1 MSRTSR
7 NFILLLAV
15 LLGLGGRAIAS
26 PTLIGSTSISGSEQ
40 ISSGGVSD
48 TGNITAT
55 FNGVTV
61 SVPYNQYSTQVTVAS
76 WLAAAISQ
84 KCSFPVYAHAVG
96 AVINFYKKG
105 SSVVNSATIS
115 STSNNPSLF
124 SSSSFAATA
133 LGWDT
138 SVSLASNLNP
148 STLGAYVTLTAT
160 VSPASATGLVSFY
173 NGSSLLAETPVVSGN
188 ASFVTG
194 SLPAGSSSLTA
205 TYNGSTTYFGST
217 SPVLTQEVFSGQAPT
232 PTFSPSPGTFATA
245 QSVTINDTLSG
256 ATIYYT
262 TNGTTP
268 TTSSSIYSG
277 PITVSSTETI
287 EAIAA
292 NAATGYSASPVE
304 SGTFTITNGPFITNV
319 FPAPATVGTS
329 VTVTGGNFGSTT
341 QGGTSTVTFN
351 GTKAA
356 PTQWTATSIT
366 MLVPLGATTGDI
378 VVTVNGVAS
387 PGFPFIVNAS
397 CGQ

>member
-1 MSRTSR
+1 MPFKLR
-7 NFILLLAV
+7 NLILLLAV
-15 LLGLGGRAIAS
+15 AVSYGVSAFASTTATITVGGA
-26 PTLIGSTSISGSEQ
+26 GEHQISGAW
-40 ISSGGVSD
+40 D
-48 TGNITAT
+48 TGNITISFT
-55 FNGVTV
+55 DG
-61 SVPYNQYSTQVTVAS
+61 SGKLYSKTVAYGQLS
-76 WLAAAISQ
+76 TFPSVASSFGALFSNAYYCSGTGIWAYASGNTINFVSKHLSGLGAISISGPTT
-84 KCSFPVYAHAVG
+84 SF
-96 AVINFYKKG
+96 
-105 SSVVNSATIS
+105 SLT
-115 STSNNPSLF
+115 TS
-124 SSSSFAATA
+124 
-133 LGWDT
+133 GWNT
-138 SVSLASNLNP
+138 SVSLASSPNP
-148 STLGAYVTLTAT
+148 STLNANVTLTAA
-160 VSPASATGLVSFY
+160 VSPSTATGTMTFY
-173 NGSSLLAETPVVSGN
+173 DGSSFLATTPVSSGT
-188 ASFVTG
+188 ATFITG
-194 SLPAGSSSLTA
+194 SLTAGSHSLTA
-205 TYNGSTTYFGST
+205 TYSGSSSYTAST

-292 NAATGYSASPVE
+292 NAATGYSASPVA

-319 FPAPATVGTS
+319 SPAPATVGTS
-329 VTVTGGNFGSTT
+329 VTITGGNFGSTT